1 MSTTMNVMEHLAS
14 EIGVRVG
21 GTNAA
26 HEAANYLQDTF
37 SELGYDAEL
46 QSFKFEGYEVT
57 RDWELDVLSHDIELD
72 VAPVLYSESTPE
84 GGVEGTLREA
94 GTAYLVEDLF
104 ELPRYEIVDD
114 DGEHLAYLLGNVD
127 GAAFPIPS
135 TEPQFVDTYG
145 LISSDGMEWV
155 DERLEAGDEVRVAF
169 ECGGK
174 RVPNYVDHN
183 VIATI
188 EGTDK
193 PDEEVVIGA
202 HYDSAYEAT
211 GAADNA
217 SGVEALVNVAEYYA
231 EHPPDRTVTFVAYG
245 SEEWWLVGSRY
256 YVNERKANGTL
267 DDIVAKVN
275 IDMAGGGELL
285 NVWAGDGDIKT
296 IAGDAVQQ
304 VLDDDEDRHY
314 QGVISGSDHWPYYQ
328 EGIPVAMLIFWPYD
342 QYHQPSDDLDQV
354 STKDIEDTTAIV
366 KAIVDN
372 LDRSPE
378 FAGVEH

>member
-1 MSTTMNVMEHLAS
+1 MNVMEHLAAD
-14 EIGVRVG
+14 IGVRVG
-21 GTNAA
+21 GTDAA
-26 HEAANYLQDTF
+26 HDAAQYLHDTF

-57 RDWELDVLSHDIELD
+57 QDWELEVLSHDVDLD
-72 VAPVLYSESTPE
+72 IAPVLYSESTPA
-84 GGVEGTLREA
+84 GGIEGTLRAA
-94 GTAYLVEDLF
+94 GTEYLVKELF

-114 DGEHLAYLLGNVD
+114 DGDHLAYLLANVD

-135 TEPQFVDTYG
+135 TKPQFVDIYG
-145 LISSDGMEWV
+145 LLSSDGGEWV
-155 DERLEAGDEVRVAF
+155 DDRLEAGEEVRVAF
-169 ECGGK
+169 ECGGE

-202 HYDSAYEAT
+202 HYDSAYQAP

-217 SGVEALVNVAEYYA
+217 SGVEALVNVAAHYA
-231 EHPPDRTVTFVAYG
+231 EHPPDRTLTFVAYG

-256 YVNERKANGTL
+256 YVNKRKAEGTL

-275 IDMAGGGELL
+275 IDMAGGGETL

-304 VLDDDEDRHY
+304 VLDGDAERHY

-328 EGIPVAMLIFWPYD
+328 EGVPVAMLIFWPYGE
-342 QYHQPSDDLDQV
+342 YHQPSDDIDQV
-354 STKDIEDTTAIV
+354 SAQDIADSTEIV
-366 KAIVDN
+366 KHIIEG

-378 FAGVEH
+378 FAGADH

>member
-1 MSTTMNVMEHLAS
+1 MDVMEHLAS

-21 GTNAA
+21 GTDAA
-26 HEAANYLQDTF
+26 HDAAKYLQETF
-37 SELGYDAEL
+37 TELGYDADL

-57 RDWELDVLSHDIELD
+57 RDWELDVLSHDVELD

-84 GGVEGTLREA
+84 GGVEGTVKEA

-104 ELPRYEIVDD
+104 ELPRYEIIGD
-114 DGEHLAYLLGNVD
+114 DGEHRAYLLGNVD

-135 TEPQFVDTYG
+135 TEPQFIDTYG
-145 LISSDGMEWV
+145 LISSDGMEWI
-155 DERLEAGDEVRVAF
+155 DERLAADDEVRVAF
-169 ECGGK
+169 DCGGK

-183 VIATI
+183 VVATI

-202 HYDSAYEAT
+202 HYDSAYQAT

-217 SGVEALVNVAEYYA
+217 SGVEALVNVAEHYA
-231 EHPPDRTVTFVAYG
+231 EDPPERTLTFVAYG

-267 DDIVAKVN
+267 EDIVAKVN

-304 VLDDDEDRHY
+304 VLDDNEDRHY

-328 EGIPVAMLIFWPYD
+328 EGIPVAMLIFWPYE
-342 QYHQPSDDLDQV
+342 QYHQPSDDIDQV
-354 STKDIEDTTAIV
+354 DTGDIEATTEIV
-366 KAIVDN
+366 TAIVDN

-378 FAGVEH
+378 FAGSEH